1 MNSGNTGGQEIVE
14 ELDALALLTSPR
26 ASEELRC
33 KMLNTNTPVQ
43 NSSQHYAIAKG
54 RAAVRQRHQ

>member
-33 KMLNTNTPVQ
+33 DILNTDKSVQ
-43 NSSQHYAIAKG
+43 NSS
-54 RAAVRQRHQ
+54 